1 MSIRIWFLIQQFVMR
16 QNFPEYNH
24 IPFVHYLHCRSCT
37 TRVAIIQDYF
47 PNLEI
52 LARVPAGL
60 FTTVSNM
67 AIRMGQNLPEYN
79 HIPSVHYFYCCG
91 CGAHVAIIYYIPALR
106 IIAQV
111 YICRFRVEVE
121 ENEPQH
127 GVIHGMNLTVA
138 VTYCVQCGNLLMW
151 KINLPEYNHIPFVH
165 YLHCRRCRTRVATI
179 QDYFPAL
186 QILGSVPAGFF
197 TTVFSVEVA
206 EDERYHRGI
215 DDMTLAETY
224 CVQCSNKQNVD
235 QDGDANEQDLGT
247 NEENAN
253 QDENG
258 GINGQVLNQDVDIV
272 EGMGNI
278 DLNANI

>member
-1 MSIRIWFLIQQFVMR
+1 MR
-16 QNFPEYNH
+16 Q
-24 IPFVHYLHCRSCT
+24 
-37 TRVAIIQDYF
+37 
-47 PNLEI
+47 
-52 LARVPAGL
+52 
-60 FTTVSNM
+60 
-67 AIRMGQNLPEYN
+67 
-79 HIPSVHYFYCCG
+79 
-91 CGAHVAIIYYIPALR
+91 
-106 IIAQV
+106 
-111 YICRFRVEVE
+111 
-121 ENEPQH
+121 
-127 GVIHGMNLTVA
+127 
-138 VTYCVQCGNLLMW
+138 
-151 KINLPEYNHIPFVH
+151 NLPEYNHIPFVH

-224 CVQCSNKQNVD
+224 CVQCRNLVGWKIIAISQPSRSHIVGGFIMRLNEIICWNNVLLLDLLFGGNNEQAPND
-235 QDGDANEQDLGT
+235 QDGGADEEQDNDQNGGT

-253 QDENG
+253 RDENG
-258 GINGQVLNQDVDIV
+258 GINGQVRNQDVDIV

>member
-1 MSIRIWFLIQQFVMR
+1 MSIRIWFLTQQFVMR
-16 QNFPEYNH
+16 QN
-24 IPFVHYLHCRSCT
+24 LS
-37 TRVAIIQDYF
+37 
-47 PNLEI
+47 
-52 LARVPAGL
+52 
-60 FTTVSNM
+60 
-67 AIRMGQNLPEYN
+67 
-79 HIPSVHYFYCCG
+79 
-91 CGAHVAIIYYIPALR
+91 
-106 IIAQV
+106 
-111 YICRFRVEVE
+111 
-121 ENEPQH
+121 
-127 GVIHGMNLTVA
+127 
-138 VTYCVQCGNLLMW
+138 
-151 KINLPEYNHIPFVH
+151 EYNHIPFVH

-186 QILGSVPAGFF
+186 QILGSVPAGLF

-206 EDERYHRGI
+206 EDEQYHRGI

-224 CVQCSNKQNVD
+224 CVQCRNLLGWKIIAISQPSRSHIVGGFIMRLLKPSVHQNVD

-258 GINGQVLNQDVDIV
+258 GINGQVPNQDVDIV

>member
-1 MSIRIWFLIQQFVMR
+1 MSIRIWFLTQQFVMR
-16 QNFPEYNH
+16 QN
-24 IPFVHYLHCRSCT
+24 LS
-37 TRVAIIQDYF
+37 
-47 PNLEI
+47 
-52 LARVPAGL
+52 
-60 FTTVSNM
+60 
-67 AIRMGQNLPEYN
+67 
-79 HIPSVHYFYCCG
+79 
-91 CGAHVAIIYYIPALR
+91 
-106 IIAQV
+106 
-111 YICRFRVEVE
+111 
-121 ENEPQH
+121 
-127 GVIHGMNLTVA
+127 
-138 VTYCVQCGNLLMW
+138 
-151 KINLPEYNHIPFVH
+151 EYNHIPFVH

-186 QILGSVPAGFF
+186 QILGSVPAGLF

-206 EDERYHRGI
+206 EDEQYHRGI

-224 CVQCSNKQNVD
+224 CVQCRNLLGWKIIAISQPSRSHIVGGFIMRLNEIICWNNVLLLDLLFGGNNEQAPNDQDGGSNKQNVD

-258 GINGQVLNQDVDIV
+258 GINGQVPNQDVDIV